1 MAILFHYKTILFSL
15 FSLLCFAFTS
25 SHIIP
30 KFPSSLVSPE
40 LQQLTISSQNGSY
53 RTKFFTQIL
62 DHFNYNPQSYQ
73 TFQQRY
79 LINDTYWGGAK
90 KKAPIFVYMGNEGDI
105 EWFTQN
111 TGFMF
116 ETAPYFNALLVFIEV
131 NNSLFFINKYFK
143 NRTELTG
150 QIGRTKNHKGHSLVY

>member
-1 MAILFHYKTILFSL
+1 MASGFQFTPILFSL
-15 FSLLCFAFTS
+15 FSLLGFFTFTFAHVT
-25 SHIIP
+25 P
-30 KFPSSLVSPE
+30 RFPSAAFRPE
-40 LQQLTISSQNGSY
+40 LHLHSRSTQNGLY
-53 RTKFFTQIL
+53 RTKFFTQTL

-90 KKAPIFVYMGNEGDI
+90 KNAPIFVYTGNEGNI

-116 ETAPYFNALLVFIEV
+116 QTAPHFQALLVFIEV
-131 NNSLFFINKYFK
+131 RLLRLS
-143 NRTELTG
+143 
-150 QIGRTKNHKGHSLVY
+150 VYRSVSFN